1 MAKKKDAAENTE
13 ATVKE
18 VPKYPALSG
27 TFMRG
32 KFPGQL
38 KSAHKD
44 REANPAKAAD
54 FVKALAAGDIVF
66 PAEGCTPQEA
76 SKLKD
81 LGLEL
86 DAQYIRSPA
95 RAPKAEAAEGEAEA
109 TETAEAAE

>member
-1 MAKKKDAAENTE
+1 MAKKKEVEAAAAPAKE
-13 ATVKE
+13 A
-18 VPKYPALSG
+18 PKYPGLSG

-32 KFPGQL
+32 KFSGQL

-54 FVKALAAGDIVF
+54 FVKALSAGDIVF

-81 LGLEL
+81 LGLEIG
-86 DAQYIRSPA
+86 AEYVRAPA
-95 RAPKAEAAEGEAEA
+95 RAPKAETAEGEAAE
-109 TETAEAAE
+109 EAAAE

>member
-1 MAKKKDAAENTE
+1 MAKKKDGAATTE

-18 VPKYPALSG
+18 APKYPALSG

-32 KFPGQL
+32 KFSGQL

-54 FVKALAAGDIVF
+54 FVKALSAGDIVF

-81 LGLEL
+81 LGLEIG
-86 DAQYIRSPA
+86 AEYIRAPA
-95 RAPKAEAAEGEAEA
+95 RAPKAETAEGEGAE
-109 TETAEAAE
+109 EAAAE